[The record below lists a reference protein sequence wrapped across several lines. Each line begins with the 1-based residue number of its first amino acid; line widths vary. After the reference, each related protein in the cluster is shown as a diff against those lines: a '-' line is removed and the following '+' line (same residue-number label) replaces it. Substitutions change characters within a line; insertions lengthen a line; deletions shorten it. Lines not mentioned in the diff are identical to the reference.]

1 MRSTD
6 WQNILIASLSPIWV
20 KITDFG
26 VSKRWVGTSLKTDCG
41 TTIYRSPEQL
51 GILPRELRATGNSY
65 TSHIDIWALGAIV
78 HQMLTTEIPFLEIY
92 TDDTDLESIPAPD
105 DTVDMDL
112 LYGYCRNLNEFP
124 CSTLRKH
131 GVSEDGIEFV
141 KSLMVANPSERA
153 SAAAAL
159 GSQWLVPTSTGPMST
174 RTPPETTQSQS
185 PMPDMIQ
192 PIAVL
197 VPLLSRDQIV
207 YDWLVSGS
215 NDVPSPPRRHQMNPA
230 RRRGTSGI
238 TEHGSEPMS
247 LGPGSLIHSSTY
259 DWTDGVPDRV
269 LPPPKASQIV
279 SLQSGDRT
287 RLGKQYGDAQAPPKD
302 RSPALEARGIYH
314 SLTSG
319 ETSAVAAPEPDNG
332 PPAAGYS
339 MMTDTTYTGKGVEYP
354 PLEVYSTLMVGKVDG
369 IPVER
374 LGNPPTA
381 K

>member
-1 MRSTD
+1 
-6 WQNILIASLSPIWV
+6 
-20 KITDFG
+20 
-26 VSKRWVGTSLKTDCG
+26 
-41 TTIYRSPEQL
+41 
-51 GILPRELRATGNSY
+51 
-65 TSHIDIWALGAIV
+65 
-78 HQMLTTEIPFLEIY
+78 MLTTEIPFLEIY
-92 TDDTDLESIPAPD
+92 TDDTDLGSIPAPD

-112 LYGYCRNLNEFP
+112 LYGYCRNLNEFQ
-124 CSTLRKH
+124 CSSLQKH

-159 GSQWLVPTSTGPMST
+159 GSQWLAQTSTGPMPTST
-174 RTPPETTQSQS
+174 WPGTTESQS

-197 VPLLSRDQIV
+197 VPLLSRDQIG

-247 LGPGSLIHSSTY
+247 LGPGSPRHSSTY
-259 DWTDGVPDRV
+259 DWTDGVPNLA
-269 LPPPKASQIV
+269 LPPPKANEIV

-287 RLGKQYGDAQAPPKD
+287 RLGKQDGNVQASPQD
-302 RSPALEARGIYH
+302 RSPPLETRGSYH
-314 SLTSG
+314 SLTTSG
-319 ETSAVAAPEPDNG
+319 KTRSVVAAPETGNG
-332 PPAAGYS
+332 PLAARYS
-339 MMTDTTYTGKGVEYP
+339 TMTDATYTGTGVEYP
-354 PLEVYSTLMVGKVDG
+354 PLEVYSTLMVGKVDS